1 MEKDEKVGAVAP
13 TEQQREA
20 AQVAARKAYDAE
32 VIADKQLRKDMDA
45 ILQRL
50 MELPGTRERSLTRT
64 KLQEAIMWLGM
75 DLKRLG
81 EANPYPNSYNP
92 ENTKIEP
99 TADGLK
105 L

>member
-1 MEKDEKVGAVAP
+1 MENIFDFTKNDDSKNTRDQIV
-13 TEQQREA
+13 
-20 AQVAARKAYDAE
+20 K
-32 VIADKQLRKDMDA
+32 ADKQLRVNLDIELQKMKA
-45 ILQRL
+45 I
-50 MELPGTRERSLTRT
+50 PKSREISLSIT

-75 DLKRLG
+75 DLKALK

-99 TADGLK
+99 TANGLK